1 MDPSPTLQS
10 KSELFWYCQ
19 SSALASQIVTL
30 RRNFAVS
37 QDTCEVAQCEKRPQ
51 AENAP
56 WPSSWTSCEAP
67 TARLDSHGYQ
77 VDGRLRPRVEGAG

>member
-30 RRNFAVS
+30 RSNFAVW
-37 QDTCEVAQCEKRPQ
+37 QDNRSWS
-51 AENAP
+51 AETVSVETKKCRF
-56 WPSSWTSCEAP
+56 SSLA
-67 TARLDSHGYQ
+67 AM
-77 VDGRLRPRVEGAG
+77 